1 MVVKPVWRA
10 FRDIDRTG
18 FSRFERRRLHLEVQ
32 DLALLFPAEALPL
45 ALPRLVVQPW
55 SGGELLSLPQLQL
68 PLLCPLPL
76 EQVLQLAPVATL
88 GLFPESLLLP
98 HFQIQ
103 RPAFVLPAQ
112 IRRVR
117 SRYNRTERD
126 QKGGC
131 SGVCFEGFHTLYPIT
146 TSAGH
151 PDVTAIHPDRFSKS
165 ANSTLFIVT
174 VLQLQFLDQYHQGED
189 YCI

>member
-45 ALPRLVVQPW
+45 ALPRLVAQPW

-88 GLFPESLLLP
+88 GLFPEPLLLL
-98 HFQIQ
+98 HFQI
-103 RPAFVLPAQ
+103 
-112 IRRVR
+112 
-117 SRYNRTERD
+117 
-126 QKGGC
+126 
-131 SGVCFEGFHTLYPIT
+131 
-146 TSAGH
+146 
-151 PDVTAIHPDRFSKS
+151 
-165 ANSTLFIVT
+165 
-174 VLQLQFLDQYHQGED
+174 
-189 YCI
+189 